1 MSDFTD
7 KIKQWV
13 QVDNR
18 VKTLNEELKEV
29 RHNRNELTGS
39 IFHYASENNLE
50 NAVIQISD
58 GKLRFQNTRVPQAL
72 TLKFI
77 KECLEECLGNQV
89 DVNQIIDFI
98 KEKREVK
105 YTNDIKRFYNEKS

>member
-1 MSDFTD
+1 MSDFAD

-13 QVDNR
+13 NIDNR
-18 VKTLNEELKEV
+18 VKTLNDELRQV
-29 RHNRNELTGS
+29 RRTRNELTGN
-39 IFHYASENNLE
+39 IFDYASENNLE

-58 GKLRFQNTRVPQAL
+58 GKLRFHNTRVPQSL

-77 KECLEECLGNQV
+77 KECLEECIGNQI
-89 DVNQIIDFI
+89 DVNQIIDLI

-105 YTNDIKRFYNEKS
+105 YTNDIKRFYNEKT

>member
-29 RHNRNELTGS
+29 RRDRNELTGT
-39 IFHYASENNLE
+39 IFNYASENNLE

-58 GKLRFQNTRVPQAL
+58 GKLRFQNTRVPQSL